1 MAKTERSA
9 ALEAANARHRQTALR
24 SARVAIDSLQR
35 SGSTITFTAVSKT
48 AGVSR
53 TWLYEQA
60 DLRQLIGRLRTA
72 PPPPA
77 VDNERA
83 STESLR
89 RMGEGLRLELNRLRE
104 ENGLLREQMARQL
117 GTQRALQRAPD
128 PVVGVAMSTPSTPG
142 VTRASS

>member
-1 MAKTERSA
+1 VAATARGSA
-9 ALEAANARHRQTALR
+9 GA
-24 SARVAIDSLQR
+24 AIDSLQR

-72 PPPPA
+72 PPPPV

-83 STESLR
+83 STDSLR
-89 RMGEGLRLELNRLRE
+89 RMGEGLRLELNRLRV

-128 PVVGVAMSTPSTPG
+128 PDVGVDMSTPSTPD